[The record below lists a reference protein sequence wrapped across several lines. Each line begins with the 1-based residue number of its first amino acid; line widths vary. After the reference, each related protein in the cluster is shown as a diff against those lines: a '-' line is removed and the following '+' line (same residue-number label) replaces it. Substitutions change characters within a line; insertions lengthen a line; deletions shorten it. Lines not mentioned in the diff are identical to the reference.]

1 MIQKISAYGGS
12 FIFGISLGWASPA
25 APQILSDDFNL
36 AVSKTEFAWIVGLM
50 ALGASIA
57 TAIAGVLRNKFGT
70 KLTIVIIGF
79 PTTIGW
85 LLLIFA
91 KFAWMVKIDY

>member
-1 MIQKISAYGGS
+1 
-12 FIFGISLGWASPA
+12 
-25 APQILSDDFNL
+25 
-36 AVSKTEFAWIVGLM
+36 M

-57 TAIAGVLRNKFGT
+57 TAIAGVLRNQFGT
-70 KLTIVIIGF
+70 KLTVVIIGI

-91 KFAWMVKIDY
+91 EYPWMVRNSNLCASQVEFEINVVP